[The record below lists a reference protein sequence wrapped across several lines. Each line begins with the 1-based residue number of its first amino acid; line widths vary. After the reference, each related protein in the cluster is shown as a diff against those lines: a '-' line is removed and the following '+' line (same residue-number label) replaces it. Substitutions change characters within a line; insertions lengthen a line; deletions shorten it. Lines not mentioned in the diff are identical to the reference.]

1 MDFANDPSAL
11 RVQAPVQTFLHT
23 YVVNSVKERV
33 VLGPEERAMVR
44 TLNSAYSVI
53 EVWRR
58 LIASADFKVLRG
70 ERRAL
75 RGREKYL
82 EADRLFLRWEQEG
95 DKRDRPAYLISCIP
109 SRPSRSPRTSLYP
122 DGVSFSAAPLF
133 LALYPFRASSTG
145 MLY

>member
-1 MDFANDPSAL
+1 M
-11 RVQAPVQTFLHT
+11 
-23 YVVNSVKERV
+23 VNSVKERV

-95 DKRDRPAYLISCIP
+95 DKRDGPAYLIVKVYEAGLHTFPFSLLDP
-109 SRPSRSPRTSLYP
+109 LALLPRILSNQCFLFLYTLLTS
-122 DGVSFSAAPLF
+122 APLVDSPQTI
-133 LALYPFRASSTG
+133 ANS
-145 MLY
+145 